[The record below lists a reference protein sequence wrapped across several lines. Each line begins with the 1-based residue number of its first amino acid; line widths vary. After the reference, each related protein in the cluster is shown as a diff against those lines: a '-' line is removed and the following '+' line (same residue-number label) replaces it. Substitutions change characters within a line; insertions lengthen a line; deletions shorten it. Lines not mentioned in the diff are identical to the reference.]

1 MARAASESKPQSPD
15 KRFDRDDDNE
25 KDKPTDL
32 PKEAWPAILK
42 RTLKQFSEDQ
52 LTTWAAAL
60 TYFGVLSLFPMI
72 LALVSVLGVIG
83 PSATQP
89 LLDQLGTVAPGPAK
103 DILTNVLTSLEQNQG
118 GSTVALIIGLV
129 LAIWSASGYIS
140 AFMDASNNVWDVPEG
155 RPIWKKIPVRLGVT
169 IVMLILLTITSLA
182 IVFTGFVAQEIGN
195 IIGLGDQFVE
205 VWNIAKWPVLLVIVS
220 FMVSLLYW
228 ACPNVKQPGFP
239 WFSPGGFLAVILWIA
254 ASALFAFYVG
264 NFGSYNKTYGS
275 LGGVIVFL
283 TWLWITNIIILLGA
297 ESELRDGAQQG
308 HPGRAPSGQRPYLPL
323 RDGAQGQG
331 LAERAVGADR
341 PALAQV
347 ADQVPVHDGLVGAA
361 GLRIGAAEGEV
372 DRATDLLVKQDV
384 GAPRLP
390 RSARGVG
397 DRPGAGGARARA
409 VSPPARTSSRARPM
423 LLRSNWS
430 VLPEPATAMFESTP
444 GLVAR
449 TRT

>member
-1 MARAASESKPQSPD
+1 MARAASESKAQSTD
-15 KRFDRDDDNE
+15 KRFDRDDDND

-169 IVMLILLTITSLA
+169 IVMLVLLTITSLA
-182 IVFTGFVAQEIGN
+182 IVFTGPVAQEIGN
-195 IIGLGDQFVE
+195 IIGLGDQFVD

-254 ASALFAFYVG
+254 ASALFAFYVA
-264 NFGSYNKTYGS
+264 NFSSYNKTYGS

-283 TWLWITNIIILLGA
+283 TWLWITNIVILFGA
-297 ESELRDGAQQG
+297 ELNAEIER
-308 HPGRAPSGQRPYLPL
+308 GRQIQAGVPEDEEPYLEP
-323 RDGAQGQG
+323 RD
-331 LAERAVGADR
+331 
-341 PALAQV
+341 
-347 ADQVPVHDGLVGAA
+347 
-361 GLRIGAAEGEV
+361 
-372 DRATDLLVKQDV
+372 
-384 GAPRLP
+384 
-390 RSARGVG
+390 
-397 DRPGAGGARARA
+397 
-409 VSPPARTSSRARPM
+409 
-423 LLRSNWS
+423 
-430 VLPEPATAMFESTP
+430 
-444 GLVAR
+444 
-449 TRT
+449 TRKFKKDDA

>member
-1 MARAASESKPQSPD
+1 MARAASESKPESSD
-15 KRFDRDDDNE
+15 KRFDRDDDND

-169 IVMLILLTITSLA
+169 IVMLVLLTITSLA
-182 IVFTGFVAQEIGN
+182 IVFTGPVAQEIGN
-195 IIGLGDQFVE
+195 IIGLGDQFVD

-254 ASALFAFYVG
+254 ASALFAFYVA
-264 NFGSYNKTYGS
+264 NFSSYNKTYGS

-297 ESELRDGAQQG
+297 EFNSEMERSKAIHEG
-308 HPGRAPSGQRPYLPL
+308 HPPDKEPYLPL
-323 RDGAQGQG
+323 RD
-331 LAERAVGADR
+331 
-341 PALAQV
+341 
-347 ADQVPVHDGLVGAA
+347 
-361 GLRIGAAEGEV
+361 
-372 DRATDLLVKQDV
+372 
-384 GAPRLP
+384 
-390 RSARGVG
+390 
-397 DRPGAGGARARA
+397 
-409 VSPPARTSSRARPM
+409 
-423 LLRSNWS
+423 
-430 VLPEPATAMFESTP
+430 EPKDKD
-444 GLVAR
+444 
-449 TRT
+449 